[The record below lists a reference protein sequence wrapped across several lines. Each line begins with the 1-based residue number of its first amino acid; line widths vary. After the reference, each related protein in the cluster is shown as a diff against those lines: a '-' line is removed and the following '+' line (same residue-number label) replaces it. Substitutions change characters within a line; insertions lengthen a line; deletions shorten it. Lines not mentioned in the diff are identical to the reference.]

1 MNSAADFGELKW
13 RNHMQKRIQVVSG
26 HRFQLRG
33 IDVGSWARGISLAA
47 AKPKTAP
54 LNKGFQLTAQLSGKV
69 VNGLRFWETRL
80 YPQSKKSPYFRDV
93 QRGGHTPTSLLS
105 HKHIC
110 LEGRPTHTKMLSS
123 LNKREWLVITESSI
137 TQWVYSFVRLL
148 M

>member
-1 MNSAADFGELKW
+1 MEKPYVEKD
-13 RNHMQKRIQVVSG
+13 RVVAG
-26 HRFQLRG
+26 HRFQLCG
-33 IDVGSWARGISLAA
+33 IDVGSWASCINLAA
-47 AKPKTAP
+47 VKPEAAP

-80 YPQSKKSPYFRDV
+80 YPRSKMSPYFRDV

-110 LEGRPTHTKMLSS
+110 LEGGPPPQMLSP
-123 LNKREWLVITESSI
+123 LNNREWSVTMESSI
-137 TQWVYSFVRLL
+137 TQWVYSLVKLL

>member
-1 MNSAADFGELKW
+1 MEKPYAEKD
-13 RNHMQKRIQVVSG
+13 RVVSG
-26 HRFQLRG
+26 HRFQLCG
-33 IDVGSWARGISLAA
+33 IDVGSWESCINLAA
-47 AKPKTAP
+47 TKPEAAP

-80 YPQSKKSPYFRDV
+80 YPQSKMSHSFRDV

-110 LEGRPTHTKMLSS
+110 LEGGPPPRMLSP
-123 LNKREWLVITESSI
+123 LNNREWLVIMESSI
-137 TQWVYSFVRLL
+137 TQWVYSLVKLL